1 MKTAEMSVKNKS
13 QQLAAARAALA
24 ESGKSSRQIG
34 RESKLKIADWI
45 YRWGYSSSSLVQD
58 LLGKTSGG
66 YAQKLVKQG
75 WLKATKT
82 ESGAP
87 AVFYTLSELGLQE
100 AERHA
105 SGLYPYTESDPYR
118 INQQLLR
125 HNLLTQKFTVNALTS
140 GAIGGFETERMF
152 IREGDKSGIKHPDVV
167 WITTSGL
174 RIGIEMELSAKWHR
188 DLDQFVYAIAKALQ
202 STEEKPAQ
210 FSRFIIVSDSPAIID
225 RYKKSMQPGA
235 TLNIWQKD
243 ERKHWIVKKAITVP
257 TWLIEKIDFQLIE
270 K

>member
-24 ESGKSSRQIG
+24 ESGKSPRQIG

-100 AERHA
+100 ADHYAVELFH
-105 SGLYPYTESDPYR
+105 YPESDPYKV
-118 INQQLLR
+118 NQQLIR

-167 WITTSGL
+167 WISTSGL

-188 DLDQFVYAIAKALQ
+188 DLDQFVHAVAKALQ

-210 FSRFIIVSDSPAIID
+210 FSRFVIVSDSPAIIE
-225 RYKKSMQPGA
+225 RYQCAMKPGT
-235 TLNIWQKD
+235 TLNIWEKN
-243 ERKHWIVKKAITVP
+243 ERKHWSIKKTITVP
-257 TWLIEKIDFQLIE
+257 GWLIEKIDFQLIG